1 MSTNQRE
8 YKFSS
13 ANIISW
19 FECLTIISSHLLAK
33 DPESFDSLGL
43 QLIIFDFFTLF
54 PFNNILHL
62 SVQGFLNAI
71 LDSKNKELIKT
82 FLLQNLK
89 FEILLKRLIKSDQ
102 DAQVKE
108 PQGYSEFIKGFFER
122 LQILFP
128 KAVLQSNILMEYND
142 RIYQKDLENM
152 KKVYQEI
159 DDQKFEESSL

>member
-1 MSTNQRE
+1 M
-8 YKFSS
+8 
-13 ANIISW
+13 
-19 FECLTIISSHLLAK
+19 
-33 DPESFDSLGL
+33 
-43 QLIIFDFFTLF
+43 
-54 PFNNILHL
+54 
-62 SVQGFLNAI
+62 
-71 LDSKNKELIKT
+71 
-82 FLLQNLK
+82 LQNLK

>member
-1 MSTNQRE
+1 M
-8 YKFSS
+8 
-13 ANIISW
+13 
-19 FECLTIISSHLLAK
+19 
-33 DPESFDSLGL
+33 
-43 QLIIFDFFTLF
+43 
-54 PFNNILHL
+54 
-62 SVQGFLNAI
+62 
-71 LDSKNKELIKT
+71 
-82 FLLQNLK
+82 LQNLK

-142 RIYQKDLENM
+142 RIYQKDLESM